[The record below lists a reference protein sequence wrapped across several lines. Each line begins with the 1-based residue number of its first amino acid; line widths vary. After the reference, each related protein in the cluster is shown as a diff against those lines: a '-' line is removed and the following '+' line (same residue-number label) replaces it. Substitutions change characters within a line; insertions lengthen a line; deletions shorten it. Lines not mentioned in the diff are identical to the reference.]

1 MGPWE
6 RANSAPA
13 REAPLSGGVSAAVYL
28 VCSRWPTAS
37 TVTFRGAGGPC
48 AMREVRDLAREEEKH
63 VDERFAVFFCPS
75 RTLLRLQQ
83 PVDLPSPSG

>member
-1 MGPWE
+1 
-6 RANSAPA
+6 
-13 REAPLSGGVSAAVYL
+13 
-28 VCSRWPTAS
+28 
-37 TVTFRGAGGPC
+37 
-48 AMREVRDLAREEEKH
+48 MREVRDLAREEEKH